1 MIRLQLFGPAAL
13 AGPDGRELAG
23 LLAQPKRFALLA
35 YLATAPAPTRH
46 RRDTL
51 LALFWPE
58 SDDEHARASLRQ
70 TLYELRRS
78 LGRGVLHSEGKDLV
92 AVDAGALWCDT
103 AEFTALLERGCDGEA
118 LAHYRGPFLDGFHL
132 AGAPDFERWQSQQS
146 RRFQT
151 EAAAAAWRLSGAAE
165 TTDPAA
171 ARRWA
176 ARACALAPYDETGL
190 RRYMELLCGQGDRAT
205 AVRAYDRFAGR
216 LASDLGLSA
225 SAETMAL
232 VDRIRRMGM
241 EPGNERGRAAEG
253 SSTEGIGHPK
263 ILPDGPVLDTA
274 EPDRSGTARDRSG
287 RRLAIFST
295 GVLLVASVVWSLTR
309 IVPAPLDDRLIA
321 VFPFRTA
328 GATAAVHHLG
338 EGLMDVVATALTG
351 REGMPS
357 AISPR
362 TMDVLL
368 ARSRDGAA
376 PDLGPDAALA
386 MAREQGAGRLL
397 TGAIV
402 GDDRQVTIHWSL
414 VEVGS
419 GEALL
424 HASVSAPPDSVDR
437 LATGVVARVVGAQ
450 AGISP
455 ERISA
460 LTTRSLPALRAYLEG
475 RQAMRR
481 GRHVEAVHAFDR
493 AVSLDTTFAL
503 AALSLRRVQAWANMR
518 GVNSPRALRLAHR
531 GYDQLSQEDRLY
543 LDGLPDLIDGDEWLQ
558 LRIDAARLVPNSP
571 DLRFQLGDFYYHFG
585 SALDIDDAHERA
597 RLHLA
602 AALEAD
608 TAYLEPLIH
617 LHDLALARGDFEA
630 ARRYGDR
637 IMAFDS
643 TSLTSLR
650 VRHAR
655 SRYPGL
661 ERPQEPLFYDTL
673 PIGFL
678 ARIAAHRLLDLL
690 PPEPEV
696 IEALERAVERPLPEH
711 ERRKAL
717 DALYT
722 AAVHEGRPGLLR
734 KVMAESRLSPEAE
747 ALNRLTLALLWLQD
761 EVSAKTAAA
770 DVRSFLESTAE
781 ADVPSHPATLA
792 GCALALWQSVAGDGA
807 AAAATAHT
815 TAATWHGVNIDTAG
829 VFATGGRNTAVLCE
843 ELVAADRAVRA
854 GAPEAGRLLDRVDRE
869 LARWPALASATIA
882 EWNLHV
888 ARLWQQLGRHERA
901 LVTAR
906 RWARDDLANL
916 FRVDALLV
924 EAQSAARLGR
934 RSEAIRAYRQFIDWR
949 WRAEPPFADEVAV
962 ARSRLALLQRTSGP

>member
-13 AGPDGRELAG
+13 ARPDGRELSS

-35 YLATAPAPTRH
+35 YLATAPASTRH

-78 LGRGVLHSEGKDLV
+78 LGRGVLHSGGKDLV
-92 AVDAGALWCDT
+92 AVDAEALWCDT
-103 AEFTALLERGCDGEA
+103 AEFTALLERGCDEEA
-118 LAHYRGPFLDGFHL
+118 LAHYRGPYLDGFHL

-151 EAAAAAWRLSGAAE
+151 EAMAAAWRLSAAAE
-165 TTDPAA
+165 ITDPAA

-176 ARACALAPYDETGL
+176 ARACALAPYDEAGL

-205 AVRAYDRFAGR
+205 AMRVYERFAGR
-216 LASDLGLSA
+216 LASDLELAA

-232 VDRIRRMGM
+232 VRRIRRMGM
-241 EPGNERGRAAEG
+241 EPGVEEGGVVDGGSIEVSRHEEIQPEGPQLDIAEVDM
-253 SSTEGIGHPK
+253 PA
-263 ILPDGPVLDTA
+263 L
-274 EPDRSGTARDRSG
+274 ARDRS
-287 RRLAIFST
+287 RRRTAMLSIGF
-295 GVLLVASVVWSLTR
+295 LLVASVAWLLTR
-309 IVPAPLDDRLIA
+309 SLPTPLDDRLIA

-328 GATAAVHHLG
+328 GATAVVHHLG
-338 EGLMDVVATALTG
+338 EGLMDVVATSLTG

-357 AISPR
+357 AVSPR

-368 ARSRDGAA
+368 IRNRGDPALD
-376 PDLGPDAALA
+376 PGPDAALA

-402 GDDRQVTIHWSL
+402 GDDRRVTVHWSL

-419 GEALL
+419 GEELL
-424 HASVSAPPDSVDR
+424 RASVSAPPDSVDR
-437 LATGVVARVVGAQ
+437 LAMGIVARVVGVQ
-450 AGISP
+450 AGVSL

-460 LTTRSLPALRAYLEG
+460 LTTRSLPALRAFLEG

-481 GRHVEAVHAFDR
+481 GRHAEAVHAFDR

-503 AALSLRRVQAWANMR
+503 AALSLRRVHAWANMR
-518 GVNSPRALRLAHR
+518 GVNSPRALRLARR

-558 LRIDAARLVPNSP
+558 LRIDAVRLIPDSP

-585 SALDIDDAHERA
+585 SALDIEDAHERA

-617 LHDLALARGDFEA
+617 LHDLALARRDFEA

-643 TSLTSLR
+643 TSLTSLS

-655 SRYPGL
+655 SRYDGI
-661 ERPQEPLFYDTL
+661 ERPQTPLFYDTL

-690 PPEPEV
+690 PPEPDA
-696 IEALERAVERPLPEH
+696 IDALERAMERPLPEH

-722 AAVHEGRPGLLR
+722 AAVHEGRPGLLSR
-734 KVMAESRLSPEAE
+734 VMAESRVSSEAE
-747 ALNRLTLALLWLQD
+747 ALDRLTLAMLWLRD
-761 EVSAKTAAA
+761 RMTAAAAAA
-770 DVRSFLESTAE
+770 DVRFFLENASE
-781 ADVPSHPATLA
+781 DDLPSHPATLA
-792 GCALALWQSVAGDGA
+792 GCALALWQSVRGDEA
-807 AAAATAHT
+807 AAVATVRM
-815 TAATWHGVNIDTAG
+815 TAATWHGVNIDTADI
-829 VFATGGRNTAVLCE
+829 FARGGRNTAVLCE
-843 ELVAADRAVRA
+843 ELVVADRAVRA
-854 GAPEAGRLLDRVDRE
+854 GAPEAERLLDRVDRE

-888 ARLWQQLGRHERA
+888 ARLWQELGRDERA

-949 WRAEPPFADEVAV
+949 SRAESPFSDEVAV
-962 ARSRLALLQRTSGP
+962 ARARLALLQRRSGP